1 MKRPPYHGTPR
12 DSLEVKM
19 TPMIDV
25 VFLLLV
31 FFVWTSS
38 FEQPE
43 NLLATTLASAG
54 TADQPSDIDLPP
66 PDLGYVVVEVSWQN
80 NRPAW
85 TIFKGTVNERQL
97 GSLEQLAQILR
108 VAADVDN
115 SLPVILAVD
124 GPVPMGNVIDVYDL
138 SRAAGFVKVQFS
150 ASAQES

>member
-31 FFVWTSS
+31 FFVWTAS
-38 FEQPE
+38 FERPE

-54 TADQPSDIDLPP
+54 AAVETIDVEPPP
-66 PDLGYVVVEVSWQN
+66 PDLDQIIVNVHWQS

-85 TIFKGTVNERQL
+85 TIYEREL
-97 GSLEQLAQILR
+97 RSIAEVAQTLKA
-108 VAADVDN
+108 AADIDN
-115 SLPVILAVD
+115 GLPVIVVVD
-124 GPVPMGNVIDVYDL
+124 GPVPMGDVINVYDL
-138 SRAAGFVKVQFS
+138 SREAGFVKIQFAANVQ
-150 ASAQES
+150 EG